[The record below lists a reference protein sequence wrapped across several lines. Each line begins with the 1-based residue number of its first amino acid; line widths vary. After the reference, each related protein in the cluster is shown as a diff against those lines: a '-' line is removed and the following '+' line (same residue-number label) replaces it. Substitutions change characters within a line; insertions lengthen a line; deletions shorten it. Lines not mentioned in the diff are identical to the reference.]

1 MMPET
6 KAFIEVSNS
15 LLSLRESENH
25 NETIVES
32 CNRNLANRIGT
43 FIKII
48 EAQDKEIER
57 LKLKVEV
64 AAEEEREA
72 CAKIADSVEWSP
84 SAWDLNEV
92 IADAIRARGEL

>member
-1 MMPET
+1 MPET

-57 LKLKVEV
+57 LKADNTKMALWLSGV
-64 AAEEEREA
+64 AGFSITSEE
-72 CAKIADSVEWSP
+72 K
-84 SAWDLNEV
+84 
-92 IADAIRARGEL
+92 